1 MVFHSFP
8 LMNSAILNRTYTV
21 IKESIHKTHILNPV
35 RTSLKNKT
43 FIVTGGH
50 YGIGYSIASSIASY
64 GANVVLLDTC
74 TRDDKKYKNNIYTAA
89 EKITEMTQKP
99 NCIAID
105 CNITHKNHI
114 EYALQETVDIFGGIN
129 GIVMNASST
138 NLYDTLHVSESAI
151 NNMTYMN
158 IKGNFLL
165 GQKYIRYASK
175 RGGGRILAISP
186 PLSYIDTK
194 HYWVPHLYYSMSM
207 MNVTMM
213 LKTWNAEF
221 SNIHVNSVWPVEFS
235 YSSGLNKKRV
245 CNKREQS
252 TITGEAI
259 KHLLCADAELCSG
272 HHFTDES
279 IVRWINNNKLN

>member
-1 MVFHSFP
+1 
-8 LMNSAILNRTYTV
+8 MNSAILNRTYAI
-21 IKESIHKTHILNPV
+21 IKEPIHKTNILNPV
-35 RTSLKNKT
+35 LTSLKNKT

-74 TRDDKKYKNNIYTAA
+74 TRDDTKYKNNIYTAA
-89 EKITEMTQKP
+89 EKITEMTQRP

-114 EYALQETVDIFGGIN
+114 EYALQETVDIFGSIN
-129 GIVMNASST
+129 GIVLNASST
-138 NLYDTLHVSESAI
+138 KLYDTLNVSESAI

-175 RGGGRILAISP
+175 REGGRILAISP
-186 PLSYIDTK
+186 PLSYIDSK

-207 MNVTMM
+207 MNLTMM

-221 SNIHVNSVWPVEFS
+221 SNIRVNSVWPVEFS

-252 TITGEAI
+252 ASTGEAI
-259 KHLLCADAELCSG
+259 KHLLCADPELCSG

-279 IVRWINNNKLN
+279 IVRWINSNKLN